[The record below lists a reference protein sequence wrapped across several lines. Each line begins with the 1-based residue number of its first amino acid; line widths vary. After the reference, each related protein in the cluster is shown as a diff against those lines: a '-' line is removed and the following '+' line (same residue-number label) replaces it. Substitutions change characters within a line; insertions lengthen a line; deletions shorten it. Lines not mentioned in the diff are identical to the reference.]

1 MSASIP
7 SQQLPTEPS
16 RRLPVVSWSH
26 QVGAR
31 VADTVSWPDCTEVL
45 RSHTWYGSVAA
56 YCAASS
62 LCNVEVRHEQ
72 HCDPG
77 ERKYG

>member
-26 QVGAR
+26 QAILETWRGA
-31 VADTVSWPDCTEVL
+31 
-45 RSHTWYGSVAA
+45 VAA
-56 YCAASS
+56 YGAVLS
-62 LCNVEVRHEQ
+62 LGNVEVRHEQ
-72 HCDPG
+72 HCDPD
-77 ERKYG
+77 ERKCG